1 MTAKKAVE
9 AMVDILEELEKAKE
23 QAQRRLKAT
32 YQEYVRDMQAVGRL
46 PLPEKILKKVANAI
60 LKDKDMELLSEYKSI
75 MQIFDETEVC

>member
-75 MQIFDETEVC
+75 MQILDETG

>member
-32 YQEYVRDMQAVGRL
+32 YQEYVRDMQAVGEL